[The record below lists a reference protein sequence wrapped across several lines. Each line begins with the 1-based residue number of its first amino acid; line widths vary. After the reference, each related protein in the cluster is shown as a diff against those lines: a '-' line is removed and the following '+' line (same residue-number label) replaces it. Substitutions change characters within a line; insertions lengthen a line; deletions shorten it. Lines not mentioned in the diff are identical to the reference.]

1 VIDVQ
6 KPPSSHKSAVYY
18 TTRIHNHFHLN
29 CSRSHLKSDLLHPL
43 RLILSLVVHLL
54 KFLQNFSNLN
64 PPPPNHIYGEGDR
77 EQVTMAAKFPPLKN
91 DILLR
96 AARGTLFFFLSNT
109 PAPLTTRKWL
119 VLGEETERAPV
130 WVMRQAG
137 RYLPGESPRSP
148 QYNCLFLKF
157 LFGVSPN
164 RIP

>member
-1 VIDVQ
+1 MVIDVQ

-43 RLILSLVVHLL
+43 RLILSLVVHLS

-96 AARGTLFFFLSNT
+96 AARGTLFFSVKHT
-109 PAPLTTRKWL
+109 CPLNRTQMVGFRRRDRTGSRMGYATGREISSRRVSSVTT
-119 VLGEETERAPV
+119 
-130 WVMRQAG
+130 
-137 RYLPGESPRSP
+137 
-148 QYNCLFLKF
+148 
-157 LFGVSPN
+157 
-164 RIP
+164 I